1 VGSGPCGWLAISGWG
16 DGVLANGC
24 QRRKRIK
31 GTYSEEVKLIKEITR
46 MGIEKKTFVSGGS
59 LG

>member
-1 VGSGPCGWLAISGWG
+1 MSGWG